1 MQALRRDKEL
11 KQGIST
17 VDQRSPKPEL
27 LRIIGNILLI
37 FSAIILPGTA
47 WSMFGWLHG
56 LLPLVVFIF
65 ICRYGVIIGGR
76 FIVAGGGLAALAG
89 MLVPALGLPLFS
101 FSMIPAGYLL
111 ARSGLQGDSPAFAGL
126 KGGAAQ
132 IGCWALLIAG
142 LSLTTG
148 VNPYGVFLETLNSGI
163 DEALSHY
170 RQSGTFEPDAMM
182 ALEATLYQMKVVLPI
197 IMPAIF
203 VSFALATTWLTMVAG
218 NRLAARFLKLKL
230 WPGFRTWQLP
240 DRLIWL
246 AIACAIPALLP
257 GTMRHIAVNLLIV
270 LSVIY
275 CFQGF
280 AVCVFFMNKWRVPPL
295 IRSFLYVMI
304 VLQSV
309 GTLVLLTVGIADVW
323 FDFRKLGPTRP
334 ITDEQSQDD

>member
-1 MQALRRDKEL
+1 M
-11 KQGIST
+11 
-17 VDQRSPKPEL
+17 DQLSPKPEL
-27 LRIIGNILLI
+27 LRIFGNILLI
-37 FSAIILPGTA
+37 FAAIILPGTT

-56 LLPLVVFIF
+56 LLPLVAFIF
-65 ICRYGVIIGGR
+65 ICRYGAKIGGR
-76 FIVAGGGLAALAG
+76 FILAGGGLAALAG
-89 MLVPALGLPLFS
+89 TLIPALGLPLFS

-111 ARSGLQGDSPAFAGL
+111 ARSGLQGDSPALAGL
-126 KGGAAQ
+126 KGVAGQ
-132 IGCWALLIAG
+132 IGCWVLLIAG
-142 LSLTTG
+142 LGVTTG

-197 IMPAIF
+197 IIPAVF
-203 VSFALATTWLTMVAG
+203 ASFAVATTWLTMVVG
-218 NRLAARFLKLKL
+218 NRLAARFLKLNL

-270 LSVIY
+270 LSTIY
-275 CFQGF
+275 CIQGF

-295 IRSFLYVMI
+295 LRSFLYVMI

-309 GTLVLLTVGIADVW
+309 GTLVLLAVGVADVW
-323 FDFRKLGPTRP
+323 FNFRKLGPAAP
-334 ITDEQSQDD
+334 ASDEQSQDD